1 MLLTVII
8 LKALAEISLVALLAQ
23 GLLALFAGAT
33 RDRNLIYNL
42 FATINRPVLRATR
55 FAAPRFV
62 ADQHIGLLA
71 FFLVGVMWF
80 ALLLAK
86 VHFYLQQ
93 AGAAR

>member
-23 GLLALFAGAT
+23 GVLFLFAGAA
-33 RDRNLIYNL
+33 RERNLIYNL

-55 FAAPRFV
+55 FAAPRFI
-62 ADQHIGLLA
+62 ADQHVGLLA
-71 FFLVGVMWF
+71 FFLMAVVWF